1 MRPFLSSGLAAV
13 LWGFNSA
20 FAQSNFPPEPTGLT
34 EFFSKRWP
42 GATISY
48 KQTSIC
54 ETTPGVKAWSGYVGM
69 PWELLNRI
77 PDVHVDYDINLYF
90 WYFEARHNAEDAPT
104 SIYLGGGPGYTALDS
119 MSGFPCIIGSDSNST
134 TLNPFSWN
142 NHVNMLYI
150 EQPVGTGFS
159 YSRLVNGTL
168 DVLKTDETGGP
179 VFTPLKEGGELPVT
193 NATILAATLD
203 SRGLDTTQ
211 NTTAQAA
218 RSLWQFAQ
226 IWFQEFPEYKTKNK
240 EISLW
245 STSYG
250 GIWGAGF
257 FSYFINQN
265 EQVSANKHALCNA
278 VVLPLATLGLG
289 NGCIDI
295 RASAIGYPHQAYN
308 NTYGIKAYGKDLYDQ
323 VMGNITAPQ
332 VGCYDLADQCRAAA
346 RELDP
351 TSQGNN
357 PKVIAI
363 CQAAAEVCVDVVLG
377 TYITDTMLSNEDITY
392 PNIVASVPNYYNGYF
407 NQAWVQKDLGV
418 RTNFTSNDNTYQV
431 AMFQL
436 TGDVVIR
443 DMSSLEHIISSGIN
457 VALIYGDR
465 DYQCN
470 WIGGENISLS
480 MDFPTAPTFRKA
492 GYANLVTNSSY
503 NGGVVRQHGN
513 VSFSRVF
520 EAGHS
525 VTAYQPET
533 VYQIFQRSMFGKDV
547 ATGQHKVNDKY
558 STKGPISSWGIKNK
572 IPKHSPVNQ
581 CYTYLATQTCT
592 PEQLQ
597 ALEDGTAVIKDF
609 VVLRPAGIATSRL

>member
-1 MRPFLSSGLAAV
+1 MRPFLSSGLAVV

-20 FAQSNFPPEPTGLT
+20 FAQSNFPPEPIGLT

-48 KQTSIC
+48 KQAS
-54 ETTPGVKAWSGYVGM
+54 VKAWSGYVGM
-69 PWELLNRI
+69 PRNLLNKI

-168 DVLKTDETGGP
+168 DVLKTDENGGP
-179 VFTPLKEGGELPVT
+179 VFTPLEEGEELPVT
-193 NATILAATLD
+193 NATVLAATLD

-265 EQVSANKHALCNA
+265 EQVSANKHALANA

-295 RASAIGYPHQAYN
+295 RASAISYPHQAYN
-308 NTYGIKAYGKDLYDQ
+308 NTYSIKAYGKDLYDQ

-357 PKVIAI
+357 PKVIAV

-418 RTNFTSNDNTYQV
+418 

-457 VALIYGDR
+457 
-465 DYQCN
+465 
-470 WIGGENISLS
+470 
-480 MDFPTAPTFRKA
+480 A

-503 NGGVVRQHGN
+503 IGGVVRQHGN

-547 ATGQHKVNDKY
+547 ATGRNKVNDKY

-572 IPKHSPVNQ
+572 IPKHSPENQ

-609 VVLRPAGIATSRL
+609 VVLKPAGIATSRL

>member
-1 MRPFLSSGLAAV
+1 MRPFLSSGLSAT
-13 LWGFNSA
+13 LWGINSA
-20 FAQSNFPPEPTGLT
+20 FAQSNFPPEPIGLT
-34 EFFSKRWP
+34 EFFSNR
-42 GATISY
+42 
-48 KQTSIC
+48 QTSIC

-69 PWELLNRI
+69 PWNLLNKI

-168 DVLKTDETGGP
+168 DVLKTDQAGGP
-179 VFTPLKEGGELPVT
+179 IFTPLKKGEELPVT
-193 NATILAATLD
+193 NATVLAATLD

-211 NTTAQAA
+211 NTMAQAA

-226 IWFQEFPEYKTKNK
+226 VWFQEFPEYKTKNK

-265 EQVSANKHALCNA
+265 EQVSANKHALANA

-357 PKVIAI
+357 LKVNTI
-363 CQAAAEVCVDVVLG
+363 CQAAAEVCVNVVLG

-392 PNIVASVPNYYNGYF
+392 PNIVSSVPNYYNGYF

-418 RTNFTSNDNTYQV
+418 

-436 TGDVVIR
+436 TGDAVIR
-443 DMSSLEHIISSGIN
+443 DLSSLEHIIRSG
-457 VALIYGDR
+457 
-465 DYQCN
+465 
-470 WIGGENISLS
+470 IGGENISLS
-480 MDFPTAPTFRKA
+480 MDFPTAPAFRNA

-547 ATGQHKVNDKY
+547 ATGQTKVNDKY

-572 IPKHSPVNQ
+572 IPKHSPENQ

-592 PEQLQ
+592 PEQIR
-597 ALEDGTAVIKDF
+597 ALEDGTAVTKDF
-609 VVLRPAGIATSRL
+609 IVLKPAGIATSRL

>member
-1 MRPFLSSGLAAV
+1 MRPFLCAGFVAV

-20 FAQSNFPPEPTGLT
+20 FAQSNFPPEPMGLT
-34 EFFSKRWP
+34 GFFSKRWP

-69 PWELLNRI
+69 PRNLLNKI

-168 DVLKTDETGGP
+168 DVLKTDQAGGP
-179 VFTPLKEGGELPVT
+179 VFTPLKKGEELPVT

-250 GIWGAGF
+250 GIWGSGF

-265 EQVSANKHALCNA
+265 EQVSANKHALANA

-323 VMGNITAPQ
+323 VMGNITAPE

-346 RELDP
+346 
-351 TSQGNN
+351 N
-357 PKVIAI
+357 
-363 CQAAAEVCVDVVLG
+363 
-377 TYITDTMLSNEDITY
+377 
-392 PNIVASVPNYYNGYF
+392 
-407 NQAWVQKDLGV
+407 
-418 RTNFTSNDNTYQV
+418 
-431 AMFQL
+431 
-436 TGDVVIR
+436 
-443 DMSSLEHIISSGIN
+443 
-457 VALIYGDR
+457 
-465 DYQCN
+465 
-470 WIGGENISLS
+470 
-480 MDFPTAPTFRKA
+480 
-492 GYANLVTNSSY
+492 
-503 NGGVVRQHGN
+503 
-513 VSFSRVF
+513 
-520 EAGHS
+520 
-525 VTAYQPET
+525 
-533 VYQIFQRSMFGKDV
+533 
-547 ATGQHKVNDKY
+547 
-558 STKGPISSWGIKNK
+558 
-572 IPKHSPVNQ
+572 
-581 CYTYLATQTCT
+581 TYLATQTCT

-597 ALEDGTAVIKDF
+597 ALEDGTAVIEDF
-609 VVLRPAGIATSRL
+609 VVLKPAGIATSRL